1 MMTSVEHSLNLAV
14 QRLRLQ
20 IAAELLVFD
29 TAALKTGH
37 FVLQKA
43 LHISMMPSLKFP
55 HVIGRPIILALERAL
70 PT

>member
-37 FVLQKA
+37 FILQKTTMNLFFFA
-43 LHISMMPSLKFP
+43 CVHSP
-55 HVIGRPIILALERAL
+55 HFHDAIFEIP
-70 PT
+70 